1 MQVDVSNEEYH
12 GISDNNNKSNG
23 EYGRFVNSFVVFT
36 TKLVINKRKN
46 LLITGKF
53 DGNDICRKRRKKK
66 LQI

>member
-12 GISDNNNKSNG
+12 GISDNSNKSNG
-23 EYGRFVNSFVVFT
+23 EYGWFVNSFVVFT

-66 LQI
+66 IQI